1 MPILPIVHSKAR
13 SPRAECTR
21 MSDFIALSRFL
32 GGISATDVAA
42 ILAQATPRRFR
53 PESVIT
59 RQGDP
64 ANELFLI
71 TKGRARHFVTAPDGQ
86 KVLLLW
92 LPVGEIFGGA
102 ALLAERS
109 TYRVSTEAVKD
120 TTALVWSR
128 LTILA
133 LAERYPRIRDNA
145 LWIASDYLDWYLA
158 AHIALSCHTAS
169 RRLAGVLVS
178 MAPLLGRSVPGG
190 LEIDVTNEE
199 LASAA
204 HITSFTAS
212 RLLSEWHRRRAVIK
226 RRGRVVLVAP
236 DQLIRMTA

>member
-1 MPILPIVHSKAR
+1 MG
-13 SPRAECTR
+13 
-21 MSDFIALSRFL
+21 DFIVQSRFL
-32 GGISATDVAA
+32 GGISAPDVAT
-42 ILAQATPRRFR
+42 ILAQASTRRFR
-53 PESVIT
+53 PESIVT

-64 ANELFLI
+64 ASELFLI

-86 KVLLLW
+86 KVILFW

-102 ALLAERS
+102 TLLAERT

-120 TTALVWSR
+120 TTTLVWSR
-128 LTILA
+128 PAMMA
-133 LAERYPRIRDNA
+133 LADRYPRIRDNA

-158 AHIALSCHTAS
+158 AHIALSCQTAS
-169 RRLAGVLVS
+169 QRLAGVLVS

-190 LEIDVTNEE
+190 LELDVTNEE

-212 RLLSEWHRRRAVIK
+212 RLLSEWHRQRAVIK

-236 DQLIRMTA
+236 DQLIRLTA

>member
-1 MPILPIVHSKAR
+1 MEAFVAQ
-13 SPRAECTR
+13 
-21 MSDFIALSRFL
+21 SRFL
-32 GGISATDVAA
+32 GGISTPDVES
-42 ILAQATPRRFR
+42 ILAQATSRRFR

-64 ANELFLI
+64 AAELFLVA
-71 TKGRARHFVTAPDGQ
+71 KGRARHFVIAPDGQ
-86 KVLLLW
+86 RVLLLW

-120 TTALVWSR
+120 TTVLVWSR
-128 LTILA
+128 PTLLA
-133 LAERYPRIRDNA
+133 LADTYPRIRDNA

-169 RRLAGVLVS
+169 QRLAGVLVS

-190 LEIDVTNEE
+190 LELDVTNEE

-204 HITSFTAS
+204 HITPFTAS
-212 RLLSEWHRRRAVIK
+212 RLLSDWHRRRAVIK
-226 RRGRVVLVAP
+226 RRGRVVLIAP